1 MTRSAAVKSQNP
13 LRQILDHGQS
23 IWYDGLVSK
32 EEFKKMIERDGIR
45 GATTNPTIFEK
56 AVASGVYDS
65 QITELEKSHST
76 EKIYQLLSV
85 NAVQEVADVFL
96 PVFQE
101 TAGQDGF
108 VSIEVSPLLAHDTEQ
123 TIQEARELHRLV
135 NRKNVMIKIPATKQ
149 GIPAIEVAVM
159 EGININVT
167 LIFSVQRYREVM
179 EAYLLGLE
187 KRFSQSKPINE
198 IASVASFFVSR
209 VDTATDRVIEEKL
222 QLSKISSRSGALK
235 NLLGKVAIAN
245 SKLAYKEFEN
255 VFSSFRFRRL
265 KAKGAQIQRP
275 LWASTGTKNPLYSDV
290 LYVESLI
297 GPSTVNTMPPAT
309 LEAFGHHGVA
319 ASRLTKGLQE
329 ASQVFKDLNLVG
341 IDLAAVT
348 DKLEQEGVKLF
359 SDSYSKLIRDI
370 QAKLGVSP

>member
-1 MTRSAAVKSQNP
+1 MTDNAAVKSKNS

-56 AVASGVYDS
+56 AVASGVYDA
-65 QITELEKSHST
+65 QISELEKSHST

-85 NAVQEVADVFL
+85 KAVQEVADLFL

-108 VSIEVSPLLAHDTEQ
+108 VSIEVSPLLAYDTER

-159 EGININVT
+159 EGMNINVT
-167 LIFSVQRYREVM
+167 LIFSLQRYREVM
-179 EAYLLGLE
+179 EAYLSGLE
-187 KRFSQSKPINE
+187 KRLSQSKPVNE

-209 VDTATDRVIEEKL
+209 VDTAADRVIEEKL
-222 QLSKISSRSGALK
+222 QSSKISSRTGTLK

-265 KAKGAQIQRP
+265 KGKGAQIQRP

-297 GPSTVNTMPPAT
+297 GPSTVDTMPPAT
-309 LEAFGHHGVA
+309 LEAFRHHGVA

-341 IDLAAVT
+341 ID
-348 DKLEQEGVKLF
+348 
-359 SDSYSKLIRDI
+359 
-370 QAKLGVSP
+370 